1 MQAPDFK
8 VNWQQVKDR
17 INDKTRMIVV
27 NTPHNPTGTIWSKQ
41 DWLELIE
48 LIQDKNIVVLSDEV
62 YEHLVL
68 MVSNT
73 LARCISLSSEN
84 VVL

>member
-1 MQAPDFK
+1 
-8 VNWQQVKDR
+8 
-17 INDKTRMIVV
+17 MIVV